1 MKKEAELKKGD
12 IVEVVHINYSGYWY
26 LSIAEEGKEPVFFGN
41 TYQTFEPFTVRIP
54 EDGLYTIEC
63 SGKQAS
69 GIMTVNFSGQE

>member
-1 MKKEAELKKGD
+1 MGKVRQSSNGSRFHSTGRKKRVYE
-12 IVEVVHINYSGYWY
+12 
-26 LSIAEEGKEPVFFGN
+26 F
-41 TYQTFEPFTVRIP
+41 P

>member
-1 MKKEAELKKGD
+1 M
-12 IVEVVHINYSGYWY
+12 VHGSTVQEGRRVSERDAQKRLETYV
-26 LSIAEEGKEPVFFGN
+26 SIAEEGKEPVFFGN